1 MVTPSVPITSLKVT
15 VKVSTAVSAP
25 SVQARDETVGALVS
39 KLSTSTVAE
48 AVPAPMAF
56 PAISN
61 TLVVLTVTLNT
72 PRAATSVCCDW
83 SGMVS
88 STVSFAPA
96 LATTEVVTARFVVP
110 ATASSSQ
117 TIV

>member
-1 MVTPSVPITSLKVT
+1 M
-15 VKVSTAVSAP
+15 
-25 SVQARDETVGALVS
+25 GALVS

-48 AVPAPMAF
+48 LVPAPMAF

-72 PRAATSVCCDW
+72 PAAVTSVCCDW
-83 SGMVS
+83 SGMVN

-96 LATTEVVTARFVVP
+96 LATTEVVTERSAP
-110 ATASSSQ
+110 ATASASQ